1 MNMRLNLEINRIQTR
16 NLFFLIQYPKLNR
29 NFVILIMTD
38 QKTDETTLQFVAAFL
53 KSQKGKYDDT
63 HKHLDKILGSHG
75 NQNEELVWFF
85 KACMF
90 QKRGK
95 IEQSNDCLKIALM
108 SFDYHPNITSPTME
122 FISSNSIQHHTPK
135 LDYIV

>member
-108 SFDYHPNITSPTME
+108 SFDYPADITPPTVE
-122 FISSNSIQHHTPK
+122 FISSNSIQHSAPK
-135 LDYIV
+135 LDYVI

>member
-1 MNMRLNLEINRIQTR
+1 MRLNLEINRIQTR

-90 QKRGK
+90 QKMGNTQ
-95 IEQSNDCLKIALM
+95 QSHDCLRMALM
-108 SFDYHPNITSPTME
+108 SFDYPADITPPTVE
-122 FISSNSIQHHTPK
+122 FISSNSIQHSAPK
-135 LDYIV
+135 LDYVI